1 MDRIRIRR
9 VSRYFVGEESFS
21 RSFGSVLVFNDG
33 IIYLYISCT
42 PENYHSATSNQC
54 VKHKDAPQG
63 EKNKRC
69 TWQVYVNEGSVVF
82 CFLFYFF
89 FFWESSIHEF
99 WTTAVVT
106 LAELSNFYRRLFTG
120 WMVTYLNKL
129 TETGRGSWKVRVV
142 NEIYRRGSGL
152 ACIVKKNS
160 MHSQWMTVKRSNN
173 NVLSFLSFPPCPSFR
188 SFAEIERDVSLIGS
202 ANVSPLLEQ
211 RSFFIRSLWEV
222 VPTFY

>member
-1 MDRIRIRR
+1 MHLAGLCKRRQRR
-9 VSRYFVGEESFS
+9 VLFS
-21 RSFGSVLVFNDG
+21 
-33 IIYLYISCT
+33 
-42 PENYHSATSNQC
+42 
-54 VKHKDAPQG
+54 
-63 EKNKRC
+63 
-69 TWQVYVNEGSVVF
+69 
-82 CFLFYFF
+82 FLFLFF
-89 FFWESSIHEF
+89 EESSIHEF
-99 WTTAVVT
+99 WTTGVVT

-120 WMVTYLNKL
+120 WMVTRLNKL
-129 TETGRGSWKVRVV
+129 TETGGGSWKVRVV

-202 ANVSPLLEQ
+202 AYVSPFLEQ
-211 RSFFIRSLWEV
+211 RSFFIRSSWEV